1 MKVILLD
8 NIKGVGKKDEIIN
21 ASDGYARNF
30 LFPKKLAVEANNENM
45 SKLKAKKQSEQYKK
59 DVNKEN
65 AEKIAK
71 KLDDITLTIKVKA
84 GENGK
89 IFGGV
94 TSKEISEELKKLE
107 DILQG
112 FKDQKRDAKIALK
125 QINQDLNYIFFAKD
139 RLTIEMIGEQYLL
152 KSRGKAVSPSKISVG
167 ERNAIALCYF
177 FSEIMREQR
186 EEDIYKNQY
195 CIIID
200 DPVSSFDME
209 NRVGILSFLKHQ
221 LNKFDNKEP
230 SPRRFPSDSKV
241 LSGIQ
246 FWFAP

>member
-94 TSKEISEELKKLE
+94 TSKEISEELKKQYKI
-107 DILQG
+107 DID
-112 FKDQKRDAKIALK
+112 KKKI
-125 QINQDLNYIFFAKD
+125 ILNENI
-139 RLTIEMIGEQYLL
+139 
-152 KSRGKAVSPSKISVG
+152 
-167 ERNAIALCYF
+167 
-177 FSEIMREQR
+177 
-186 EEDIYKNQY
+186 KNLG
-195 CIIID
+195 
-200 DPVSSFDME
+200 SFDE
-209 NRVGILSFLKHQ
+209 I
-221 LNKFDNKEP
+221 
-230 SPRRFPSDSKV
+230 
-241 LSGIQ
+241 I
-246 FWFAP
+246 